1 MFCFSSFVEGSM
13 RAKRIVLLL
22 IAASLVSVVIAV
34 VSLLYRQAIRYADFE
49 ADRFGFPY
57 YWIEHVKETFAGRAD
72 YWRIETSNLS
82 MNIVLFFLVSIAVLF
97 LRLVWKSRKS

>member
-1 MFCFSSFVEGSM
+1 M

-22 IAASLVSVVIAV
+22 IAAGLVSVFIAV
-34 VSLLYRQAIRYADFE
+34 GGLLYRQAIRYADFG

-72 YWRIETSNLS
+72 YWSIETSNLA
-82 MNIVLFFLVSIAVLF
+82 MNIVLFFLVSIAVLS
-97 LRLVWKSRKS
+97 LPLVWKERARRGILPKRTHS